1 MLLYNKYEVIKVILI
16 KKSSLSY
23 AIQCYLKFIKKD
35 HIVQE
40 ETELFL
46 HSVSR
51 LQKKDHVPEPYP
63 SIQLTVTQS
72 IKFNRSFR
80 RLCTVFNPS
89 LCFIFDWFL
98 LFVYILPLRQTT
110 ISWFDKEKTRD
121 MTLGQPCLKGC
132 HLLLKMKSIT
142 SWSTLRIPDGCC

>member
-16 KKSSLSY
+16 KKSSLNY
-23 AIQCYLKFIKKD
+23 AIQCYLKFIKK
-35 HIVQE
+35 II
-40 ETELFL
+40 LCRR
-46 HSVSR
+46 R
-51 LQKKDHVPEPYP
+51 LSSSCTLYPDCKKKDHVPEPYP
-63 SIQLTVTQS
+63 SMQLTVTQS
-72 IKFNRSFR
+72 IKSNHSFR